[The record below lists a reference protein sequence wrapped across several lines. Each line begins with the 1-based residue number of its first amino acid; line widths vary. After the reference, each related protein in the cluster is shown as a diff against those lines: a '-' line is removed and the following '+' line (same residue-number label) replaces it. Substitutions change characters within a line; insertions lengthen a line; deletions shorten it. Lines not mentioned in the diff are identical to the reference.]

1 MNKHE
6 YTAACKYSTSSNII
20 IIIMSIYID
29 MSSADILPTRRTLA
43 IDEVRIH
50 QLSIPDGISQLVQT
64 YLRYI
69 HTYMRHCN
77 RLLADTVMQE
87 GKEAHRQAGSCYYKL
102 TFTELYFGKLREKK
116 QVRAMGR

>member
-6 YTAACKYSTSSNII
+6 YTVACKYSTSSN